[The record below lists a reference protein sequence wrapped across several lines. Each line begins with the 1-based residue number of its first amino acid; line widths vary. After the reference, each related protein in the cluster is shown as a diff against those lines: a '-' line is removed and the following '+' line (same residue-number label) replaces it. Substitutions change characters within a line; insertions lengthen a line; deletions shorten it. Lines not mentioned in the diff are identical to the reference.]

1 MLQVL
6 CALALGLLLGW
17 AEPALAV
24 RFKPL
29 SDGFIF
35 VIGLLVVPIV
45 FVTVTSGLAG
55 MGSLRRMGRTGFC
68 ALLYFEAM
76 SALSLATGLCAGW
89 LVQPG
94 ERLDAIG
101 AGAPAAA
108 APTAGV
114 ALAHMLGASPV
125 LQALLAALACALLL
139 TAFGRRAAG
148 VQRACQRAANGLF
161 RLVRLV
167 LKAAPL
173 AAFGAIAYAAGRH
186 GPGSIGALATLVAAL
201 YLASALFIVTAMG
214 AIAWLCGF
222 SLPRL
227 LLALREELVLAA
239 TTSSSVAAMPG
250 LMQKLEKAGCPRTLV
265 AAVVPAGYSFNLN
278 GSNIYLGMGL
288 VFLAQL
294 QHAPLSWG
302 ICANM
307 LAMLMLMSKGASGV
321 AGAAFMV
328 LAASAAVLPAGSE
341 AGLALLLG
349 VERLLKCRVLANLT
363 GNAVAC
369 LAIAAWSG
377 QLDYR
382 ALVESGIG
390 RRQVASI

>member
-6 CALALGLLLGW
+6 CALVLGLLLGW
-17 AEPALAV
+17 TEPALAV
-24 RFKPL
+24 RLKPL
-29 SDGFIF
+29 SDAFLF

-45 FVTVTSGLAG
+45 FTTVASGLAG
-55 MGSLRRMGRTGFC
+55 MGSLRRMGRTGLC
-68 ALLYFEAM
+68 ALLYFEAV
-76 SALSLATGLCAGW
+76 SVLSLAMGLWAGW

-94 ERLDAIG
+94 RQLDALPID
-101 AGAPAAA
+101 APAATA
-108 APTAGV
+108 ATAGE
-114 ALAHMLGASPV
+114 AWSRMLHSNLV
-125 LQALLAALACALLL
+125 LQSLLAALVCALLL
-139 TAFGRRAAG
+139 MAFGKRAAG
-148 VQRACQRAANGLF
+148 LQRACERAAEGLF
-161 RLVRLV
+161 ALVRLV

-173 AAFGAIAYAAGRH
+173 AAFGAIAYAVGRH
-186 GPGSIGALATLVAAL
+186 GPGSLGALATLVTAL
-201 YLASALFIVTAMG
+201 YLASALFVLAVMG
-214 AIAWLCGF
+214 GVAWLCGF
-222 SLPRL
+222 NLPRL

-250 LMQKLEKAGCPRTLV
+250 IMQKLERAGCAPVLV

-294 QHAPLSWG
+294 QHAPLSWSIG
-302 ICANM
+302 INM

-328 LAASAAVLPAGSE
+328 LAASSTVLPAGSE

-349 VERLLKCRVLANLT
+349 VERLLKCRVLTNLA

-369 LAIAAWSG
+369 IAIATWTG
-377 QLDYR
+377 QLDR
-382 ALVESGIG
+382 RMLASSGIG
-390 RRQVASI
+390 RQRLV